1 MLEIEQKE
9 ITKIKNGEFT
19 NIEIDI
25 WFNNNNFNYLNAI
38 LEGCQKTKN
47 NQILQLIYIYANY
60 LLENPQIENIDTK
73 TVDNLII
80 STNFNEKYTQNLTNE
95 EKTKIYSTMLKQ
107 QYIKIIKKI
116 IKITAQD
123 EKKYPYIIKDLTNH
137 PNEEIRLYASAN
149 GIATN
154 YLNDKSQRVQ
164 KIAKIRYKF
173 NQNYQLLSI
182 KEQEQINLIT
192 SALQTNAIKYIIIDQ
207 NQNIANILIY
217 STLFNNPWTLKINAD
232 LLIIEDKQIL
242 AKIIINLIKNNYIE
256 LNEKLKIP
264 YFENNP
270 TLKKTI

>member
-80 STNFNEKYTQNLTNE
+80 STNFNEKYTQNLTNK

-149 GIATN
+149 GI
-154 YLNDKSQRVQ
+154 K
-164 KIAKIRYKF
+164 
-173 NQNYQLLSI
+173 
-182 KEQEQINLIT
+182 
-192 SALQTNAIKYIIIDQ
+192 
-207 NQNIANILIY
+207 
-217 STLFNNPWTLKINAD
+217 
-232 LLIIEDKQIL
+232 
-242 AKIIINLIKNNYIE
+242 
-256 LNEKLKIP
+256 
-264 YFENNP
+264 
-270 TLKKTI
+270 